1 MPGKKITKNSR
12 NEIERIVHALAKKY
26 SHSVYHYEFEDLC
39 QTIWYLILVAKKKYD
54 PKRGSFERFAFY
66 FADLKLKDHFW
77 RGANFP
83 EVKGEFSLLHIRA
96 RFIGEAESFPDKGNR
111 TTEELPDIARLRIE
125 GYTFTEISQKLKIPY
140 GTLKRKWKTYTKS
153 LGA

>member
-1 MPGKKITKNSR
+1 MSGKKKTKNNL
-12 NEIERIVHALAKKY
+12 NEIERVVHVLAKKY

-39 QTIWYLILVAKKKYD
+39 QTIWYLVLVAKKKYD
-54 PKRGSFERFAFY
+54 PLRGTFKRFAFY

-83 EVKGEFSLLHIRA
+83 EVKGEFSLLHIKA
-96 RFIGEAESFPDKGNR
+96 CFIDEVGDFSNKGSEI
-111 TTEELPDIARLRIE
+111 TEELPDIARLRVE
-125 GYTFTEISQKLKIPY
+125 GYTLVEISQKLKIPY
-140 GTLKRKWKTYTKS
+140 GTLKRKWRTYTKS